1 MAKSPRKSVLGEDL
15 TQMGQTGP
23 PGEPNLES
31 QSELE
36 RINSEIAGEQALA
49 DEVPDEPVELSPEV
63 KAMQEQID
71 ALRASLPAEMRPP
84 NGEYKRDYGRDRK
97 NLAVTGGLE
106 VEHAPDFVPKPPSY
120 IPVYMNKTGGTTPSE
135 GIAAKD
141 SDGNP
146 VKTEIYKRW
155 LDAKMEG
162 RSLTGDVRN
171 EILHN
176 PDYSDDHALQ
186 EFIEE

>member
-1 MAKSPRKSVLGEDL
+1 MAKSPRKSALGEDL

-23 PGEPNLES
+23 PGEPNLEA

-84 NGEYKRDYGRDRK
+84 NGEYKHDYGRDRK
-97 NLAVTGGLE
+97 NLDVTGGL
-106 VEHAPDFVPKPPSY
+106 
-120 IPVYMNKTGGTTPSE
+120 
-135 GIAAKD
+135 
-141 SDGNP
+141 
-146 VKTEIYKRW
+146 
-155 LDAKMEG
+155 
-162 RSLTGDVRN
+162 
-171 EILHN
+171 
-176 PDYSDDHALQ
+176 
-186 EFIEE
+186 